1 MSEKAEKKPTYQPS
15 VERLSDDTK
24 KVIRAEHAEELEKL
38 KTLEVPTDE
47 SESHFIEVA
56 ALVPNRRVLSQ
67 HMKFIDSN
75 PSKAQDILVNNC
87 VLTSKDRIKADD
99 FMYNTTVALL
109 AELIPIGQGRIKN
122 F

>member
-1 MSEKAEKKPTYQPS
+1 MSEKAEKKPMYQPS

-24 KVIRAEHAEELEKL
+24 KVIRAEHANDADKL
-38 KTLEVPTDE
+38 KTLIVPTDD

-56 ALVPNRRVLSQ
+56 ALIPNRRVLSQ
-67 HMKFIDSN
+67 HMKYLDTN
-75 PSKAQDILVNNC
+75 PAKAQDILVNSC

-109 AELIPIGQGRIKN
+109 AELIPIGQGLIKN